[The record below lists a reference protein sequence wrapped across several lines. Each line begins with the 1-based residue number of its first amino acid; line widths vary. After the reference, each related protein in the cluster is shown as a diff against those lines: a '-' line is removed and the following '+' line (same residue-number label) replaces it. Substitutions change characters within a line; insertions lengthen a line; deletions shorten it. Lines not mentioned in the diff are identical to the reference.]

1 MPCLEALPRFRRTA
15 AAATTARAAVATAA
29 AATAAATRLRRTP
42 AVSIY

>member
-15 AAATTARAAVATAA
+15 AAATTARAAVADV
-29 AATAAATRLRRTP
+29 AAATRLRRTP